1 MVMHDGGCIQNRSST
16 AQSATLEVLEKNHL
30 IACHTRGA
38 PMVAGI
44 ASALSCPSAAL
55 HLLGCGRGDVREYP
69 PQPVW
74 AGVGGVEA
82 VSGEGDPEDGS
93 EHQSRAEDDE
103 RNRNGHP
110 QCRSQDQ
117 PPHWNGPAVEL
128 ALGRSRALRGGGHLA
143 ALRLSRPAGSP
154 SGRRTSTSRVRG
166 PGDCA
171 RAAARTIRRHRRPP
185 QQPWLRRTRCTGPPA
200 DLRGGPAGQ
209 MPPPLRRAPRS
220 ALLAP
225 GLAPAYPIGASSHF
239 SAP

>member
-1 MVMHDGGCIQNRSST
+1 
-16 AQSATLEVLEKNHL
+16 
-30 IACHTRGA
+30 
-38 PMVAGI
+38 MVAGI

-128 ALGRSRALRGGGHLA
+128 ALG
-143 ALRLSRPAGSP
+143 
-154 SGRRTSTSRVRG
+154 VV
-166 PGDCA
+166 A
-171 RAAARTIRRHRRPP
+171 R
-185 QQPWLRRTRCTGPPA
+185 CGVE
-200 DLRGGPAGQ
+200 
-209 MPPPLRRAPRS
+209 APRS
-220 ALLAP
+220 TSPESTSWITIRASYVDKSCSRARRLRSRRRSDHPTAPKTTATTMATPYTLYRTTRGPPRRPSRTNAAAAAASTAISTSCTRLSTCLPYRCIQPLLSTVMVVEVRRA
-225 GLAPAYPIGASSHF
+225 ASDSGAAGSGVARLFRVH
-239 SAP
+239 